1 MIAKKILVVDD
12 EEEFCETIREFL
24 EANGYQVIVANNGEA
39 ALLAYLNEKPDVVLL
54 DFWMPGKSG
63 LETLRELKGID
74 PKVNV
79 IMVTASLD
87 KKLYRLVM
95 AEGAYD
101 YLNKPLN
108 LNNLKLAI
116 KTRLALV
123 ESSKEAS
130 C

>member
-1 MIAKKILVVDD
+1 MLVDD
-12 EEEFCETIREFL
+12 EAEFCEMLQEFL
-24 EANGYQVIVANNGEA
+24 AAKGFQVIVANDGEK
-39 ALLAYLNEKPDVVLL
+39 ALLTYTKEKPDLVLL

-63 LETLRELKGID
+63 LEILRELKGLD

-79 IMVTASLD
+79 IMVTAALD

-101 YLNKPLN
+101 YLTKPLN
-108 LNNLKLAI
+108 LNHLKLAI

-123 ESSKEAS
+123 EGSEGAP